1 MNRYLRFIILQI
13 ALVLGAVAMIALADV
28 LTGMSRPELRLAHQL
43 FPPNANISVTT
54 SEFSYTAQINRMGM
68 RDHAVPLEEKTGL
81 RVAVVG
87 DSFTYG
93 WGVPFEQAWIK
104 RLEQGLRSKGMDVRF
119 LNLGKPGAG
128 PAEYARIAEAALP
141 QLRPDVVLMVAQQTD
156 DLQQSLPNA
165 AYAGLLAGLSG
176 RDIYTRLR
184 GRIQRTFPN
193 ISLLFSANV
202 SPTLNWGHTVERIL
216 ELVSPEE
223 RAIFE
228 GLDAEVQN
236 RFLAGDLN
244 PGLLV
249 LVLKTPDYFT
259 ALREPGSA
267 RDHISA
273 MQAHV
278 ERIRRASE
286 TVGSRFLILS
296 LPNRAYVSVRDMHS
310 LQRLGFEVTD
320 DLPGATWPDEA
331 LAEVAGDVSLI
342 TVSKDF
348 AAACQAVDCYFEFDD
363 HFSSEGHRVYAGLLE
378 TELGKL
384 LKGLAGAMQGS
395 RVVPASPADGATED
409 GKETSMPGPGNV

>member
-1 MNRYLRFIILQI
+1 MNRHLRFLLLQSS
-13 ALVLGAVAMIALADV
+13 LVLGAVVMIALADV
-28 LTGMSRPELRLAHQL
+28 LIGMSRPELKLAHHL

-54 SEFSYTAQINRMGM
+54 SEFAYTAHINGMGM
-68 RDHAVPLEEKTGL
+68 RDHAVPSEENKGL

-93 WGVPFEQAWIK
+93 WGVSLEQAWIK
-104 RLEQGLRSKGMDVRF
+104 RLEHGLRGKGVDVHF
-119 LNLGKPGAG
+119 FNLGKPGAG
-128 PAEYARIAEAALP
+128 PAEYARIVEVALP

-165 AYAGLLAGLSG
+165 VYAGLLAGLSS
-176 RDIYTRLR
+176 RDLYTRLR

-202 SPTLNWGHTVERIL
+202 SPTLNWGHTVGKIL
-216 ELVSPEE
+216 ELVSAEE

-228 GLDAEVQN
+228 GLDEEVQN

-249 LVLKTPDYFT
+249 LALKTPDYFT
-259 ALREPGSA
+259 SLREPASA
-267 RDHISA
+267 RQHIAA

-286 TVGSRFLILS
+286 AVGSRLVILS

-320 DLPGATWPDEA
+320 DLPGATWPDGA
-331 LAEVAGDVSLI
+331 LAEVAGDIRLI
-342 TVSKDF
+342 TVSEDF
-348 AAACQAVDCYFEFDD
+348 AAACQAVNCYFEYDD
-363 HFSSEGHRVYAGLLE
+363 HFSSEGHRIYAGLLE
-378 TELGKL
+378 TDLEKI
-384 LKGLAGAMQGS
+384 LKMVRPLHGS
-395 RVVPASPADGATED
+395 RPVPGSRADGVEGDAPGAGTPGPAD
-409 GKETSMPGPGNV
+409 V